1 MNCSN
6 NISMIDL
13 ISNSTQTTQ
22 SQSPGTHHHE
32 LLSENQMQ
40 TIAVLSLLT
49 SGLSFIGSGSV
60 FLCAVYLKRVC
71 YPEVFPTFHLALAD
85 MLSSLFLI
93 ISSSIFLTSP
103 VKSTMNYPGTP
114 GPCAYLMAIVTSAYT
129 LAFFLTITYALE
141 AYFRFRKRL
150 VDTMNMDLMTV
161 QVVSNR
167 WMYLVYIVAWL
178 LPVIFGGILMYV
190 THSLR
195 DCDDDVP
202 PNSKLYYH
210 YNRTNLSAQCSS
222 CFPVFWFNEDHCW
235 KQVDEGHLMH
245 VVIRLIFLIPLLMVM
260 VLNMILYVLVAKV
273 FKQVAM
279 RRGLLSY
286 HQRKEEQLLKKKAFL
301 YQGVFYLC
309 WLPSV
314 ILGIVSLFTSYS
326 MAKFFWLLVIQAIFG
341 PLQGILNS
349 IVYGWKR
356 DSFRRALNERTS
368 LLSTNRTTAI
378 SAQNERHDLLN
389 HRSSVIKEV
398 QKRS

>member
-13 ISNSTQTTQ
+13 ISNSTQTT
-22 SQSPGTHHHE
+22 QSPGTHHHE

-167 WMYLVYIVAWL
+167 WMYLVYIVAWKLEMTL
-178 LPVIFGGILMYV
+178 L
-190 THSLR
+190 
-195 DCDDDVP
+195 DD
-202 PNSKLYYH
+202 
-210 YNRTNLSAQCSS
+210 Q

-245 VVIRLIFLIPLLMVM
+245 VIIRLIFLIPLLMVM

-326 MAKFFWLLVIQAIFG
+326 MAEFFWLLVIQAIFG

-368 LLSTNRTTAI
+368 LLSTNRTTAM
-378 SAQNERHDLLN
+378 
-389 HRSSVIKEV
+389 SVTL
-398 QKRS
+398 

>member
-1 MNCSN
+1 
-6 NISMIDL
+6 MIDL
-13 ISNSTQTTQ
+13 ISNSTQTT
-22 SQSPGTHHHE
+22 QSPGTHHHE

-167 WMYLVYIVAWL
+167 WMYLVY
-178 LPVIFGGILMYV
+178 
-190 THSLR
+190 
-195 DCDDDVP
+195 
-202 PNSKLYYH
+202 
-210 YNRTNLSAQCSS
+210 
-222 CFPVFWFNEDHCW
+222 
-235 KQVDEGHLMH
+235 
-245 VVIRLIFLIPLLMVM
+245 
-260 VLNMILYVLVAKV
+260 LVA
-273 FKQVAM
+273 
-279 RRGLLSY
+279 
-286 HQRKEEQLLKKKAFL
+286 
-301 YQGVFYLC
+301 
-309 WLPSV
+309 
-314 ILGIVSLFTSYS
+314 
-326 MAKFFWLLVIQAIFG
+326 
-341 PLQGILNS
+341 
-349 IVYGWKR
+349 
-356 DSFRRALNERTS
+356 
-368 LLSTNRTTAI
+368 
-378 SAQNERHDLLN
+378 
-389 HRSSVIKEV
+389 
-398 QKRS
+398 